1 MLTATAKAKLVRQF
15 ATLKDD
21 WVALDLDMF
30 VRTHS
35 TVATRS
41 LALWTRSSN
50 ILAEI
55 PSQPPAA
62 TVDDAQVSIK
72 VEATSKLPARAE
84 SLGVVVQ
91 SRPSLSPLE
100 GSSSWGSGLLASLV
114 RQLWLEYTTKG
125 FELLV
130 AGQTPV
136 GRVLPHPL
144 LKMSDADWLVFLHLE
159 RERLAIVRSDCVR
172 LAASVAL
179 RKHTCRQ
186 EQEQKRRIDRRRH
199 HAATTVQRVFR
210 GYVGRIKFHQVV
222 YDDALAHR
230 TLGAMPGTP
239 LTSRRRSDLARR
251 GWFQDPRT
259 LMAFG
264 FSSSHPVA
272 AVQCPHW
279 IVTHHD
285 MHRHVLNDSHRLIRQ
300 AIAAQCI
307 QSHVRRWLAH
317 RSYRTLYRGVVSFQF
332 QVRSALRRRYRR
344 LHRATH
350 GLSFAFARRIRHTWL
365 LLRIRLRPPHHDEID
380 WVVELTGLHPDSG
393 VAASQRIPMARLTA
407 NGTFERDEWRGMKN
421 YDVATRIVD
430 TTDLFYSA
438 QSHLMTLAVGPSKT
452 TAWQGISR

>member
-41 LALWTRSSN
+41 LALWTRSSS
-50 ILAEI
+50 ILADI

-72 VEATSKLPARAE
+72 VEATSKLP
-84 SLGVVVQ
+84 
-91 SRPSLSPLE
+91 
-100 GSSSWGSGLLASLV
+100 WGSGLLASLV

-239 LTSRRRSDLARR
+239 LTSRRRCDLVRR

-317 RSYRTLYRGVVSFQF
+317 RWYRTLHRGVVSFQF
-332 QVRSALRRRYRR
+332 QVRSTLRRRYRR

-438 QSHLMTLAVGPSKT
+438 QSHLMTFAVGPSKT
-452 TAWQGISR
+452 TASQGISR